1 MQQLADNKHPGYFEA
16 ILQLR
21 DITPEMHQIAL
32 NEIQKSHLNISK
44 TVQHSNGTDY
54 YLNDNRKTIQIGKL
68 LQERFGGDF
77 QVTTKLHTK
86 KNEKE
91 IYRYTILFRGLDF
104 KKGDIVLYKGDEYRI
119 NFLGKDI
126 QLQNIESGKK
136 VRVFD
141 KDIKLIKKIN

>member
-21 DITPEMHQIAL
+21 DITPEMQQTAL
-32 NEIQKSHLNISK
+32 NEIQKSHLHISK
-44 TVQHSNGTDY
+44 TVQHPNGTDY
-54 YLNDNRKTIQIGKL
+54 YLNECRKTIQVGKC

-104 KKGDIVLYKGDEYRI
+104 KKGDTVLYKGDQYKI

-126 QLQNIESGKK
+126 QLQNLESGKK
-136 VRVFD
+136 VKVFD